1 MVDQCR
7 SLVKDSIL
15 ADYVKNVDQ
24 CQTLDAMVQPT
35 IDAMRKLASQV
46 LTMYFLILVRRD
58 DPQEESKELRD
69 DLGKWQ
75 KTLQAAIDEKNASK
89 QDMIETMQSE
99 IDMFKLSQKRMKE
112 KGLQQSSGIDKAL
125 LDMTEDIKKMQ
136 TECQNNQDILTALVK
151 ETKNK
156 IIEKIS
162 LIQ

>member
-1 MVDQCR
+1 MVDQCKT
-7 SLVKDSIL
+7 LVKDSIL

-35 IDAMRKLASQV
+35 IDAIRKLATQV

-58 DPQEESKELRD
+58 DPQEESKELPD

-75 KTLQAAIDEKNASK
+75 KTLQAAVDEKNASK

-112 KGLQQSSGIDKAL
+112 KGLQQSSGIEKGML
-125 LDMTEDIKKMQ
+125 EMTEDIKKLQ
-136 TECQNNQDILTALVK
+136 TECQNN
-151 ETKNK
+151 
-156 IIEKIS
+156 
-162 LIQ
+162 

>member
-58 DPQEESKELRD
+58 DP
-69 DLGKWQ
+69 
-75 KTLQAAIDEKNASK
+75 
-89 QDMIETMQSE
+89 
-99 IDMFKLSQKRMKE
+99 
-112 KGLQQSSGIDKAL
+112 
-125 LDMTEDIKKMQ
+125 
-136 TECQNNQDILTALVK
+136 
-151 ETKNK
+151 
-156 IIEKIS
+156 
-162 LIQ
+162 

>member
-15 ADYVKNVDQ
+15 ADYVKDVDQ

-35 IDAMRKLASQV
+35 IDAIRKLASQV

-112 KGLQQSSGIDKAL
+112 KGLQQKSGIETVML
-125 LDMTEDIKKMQ
+125 EMTEDIEKLQ
-136 TECQNNQDILTALVK
+136 TECQMNQDVLTALVK

-156 IIEKIS
+156 IMEKIS